1 MSILH
6 AIKNASIDEVE
17 AAGLVF
23 RVRRICSA
31 DLAKAG
37 VAFLAVA
44 SPDDNKEQSAE
55 EVMNRI
61 SPKQAGEMATLQEAT
76 VCAGTIAVGDGEQW
90 DDLKLVMDQKKEDP
104 DKGLLWVGGLPAGVV
119 DVLFARIMS
128 LSTDGDEAAERLASF
143 RKESGDPSG
152 ARGTRQNVRK
162 ATP

>member
-17 AAGLVF
+17 AAGLHW

-55 EVMNRI
+55 EMMNRI

-90 DDLKLVMDQKKEDP
+90 DDLRLVIDQKKEDVE
-104 DKGLLWVGGLPAGVV
+104 KGVLWVGGLPAGVV

-128 LSTDGDEAAERLASF
+128 LSTDGEEAAERLASF
-143 RKESGDPSG
+143 RKKSGDSSG
-152 ARGTRQNVRK
+152 TRGTGQDVWK

>member
-17 AAGLVF
+17 AAGLFF

-55 EVMNRI
+55 DVMNRI

-143 RKESGDPSG
+143 RKESGDSTC

-162 ATP
+162 AAT

>member
-17 AAGLVF
+17 AAGLFF

-128 LSTDGDEAAERLASF
+128 LSTDGEEAAERLASF
-143 RKESGDPSG
+143 RQESGNSTC
-152 ARGTRQNVRK
+152 ARGTRKNVRK
-162 ATP
+162 ATS

>member
-17 AAGLVF
+17 AAGLFF

-90 DDLKLVMDQKKEDP
+90 DALKLVMDQKKEDP

-119 DVLFARIMS
+119 DVLFALIMS

-143 RKESGDPSG
+143 RKESGDSTC

-162 ATP
+162 AAT

>member
-17 AAGLVF
+17 AAGLFF

-128 LSTDGDEAAERLASF
+128 LSTDGDEAAERLVSF
-143 RKESGDPSG
+143 RKESGDSTC

-162 ATP
+162 AAT

>member
-1 MSILH
+1 
-6 AIKNASIDEVE
+6 
-17 AAGLVF
+17 
-23 RVRRICSA
+23 
-31 DLAKAG
+31 
-37 VAFLAVA
+37 
-44 SPDDNKEQSAE
+44 
-55 EVMNRI
+55 MNRI

-143 RKESGDPSG
+143 RKESGDSTC

-162 ATP
+162 AAT

>member
-143 RKESGDPSG
+143 RKESGDSTC

-162 ATP
+162 AAT

>member
-17 AAGLVF
+17 AAGLFF

-104 DKGLLWVGGLPAGVV
+104 DAGLLWVGGLPAGVV

-128 LSTDGDEAAERLASF
+128 LSTDGEEAAERLASF
-143 RKESGDPSG
+143 RKESGDSSG

-162 ATP
+162 AAP

>member
-128 LSTDGDEAAERLASF
+128 LSTDGEEAAERLASF
-143 RKESGDPSG
+143 RKESGDSSR

-162 ATP
+162 ATS

>member
-17 AAGLVF
+17 AAGLFF

-128 LSTDGDEAAERLASF
+128 LSTDGEEAAERLASF
-143 RKESGDPSG
+143 RKESGNSPDFK
-152 ARGTRQNVRK
+152 RTRKNVRK
-162 ATP
+162 AAT

>member
-6 AIKNASIDEVE
+6 AIKTASIDEVE
-17 AAGLVF
+17 AAGLFF

-143 RKESGDPSG
+143 RKESGDSTC

-162 ATP
+162 AAT

>member
-17 AAGLVF
+17 AAGLFF

-128 LSTDGDEAAERLASF
+128 LSTDGEEAAERLASF
-143 RKESGDPSG
+143 RKESGDSTC

-162 ATP
+162 AAT

>member
-17 AAGLVF
+17 AAGLFF

-143 RKESGDPSG
+143 RKESGDSTC

-162 ATP
+162 AAT

>member
-17 AAGLVF
+17 AAGLHW

-76 VCAGTIAVGDGEQW
+76 VCAGTIAVGDGDQW

-128 LSTDGDEAAERLASF
+128 LSTDGEEAAERLASF
-143 RKESGDPSG
+143 RRRDAPG
-152 ARGTRQNVRK
+152 ARGTGQDVWK
-162 ATP
+162 ATT

>member
-17 AAGLVF
+17 AAGLLF

-128 LSTDGDEAAERLASF
+128 LSTDGEEAAERLASF
-143 RKESGDPSG
+143 RQESGNSTC
-152 ARGTRQNVRK
+152 ARGTRKNVRK
-162 ATP
+162 ATS

>member
-17 AAGLVF
+17 AAGLFF

-128 LSTDGDEAAERLASF
+128 LSTDGEEAAERLASF
-143 RKESGDPSG
+143 REESGNSPDFK
-152 ARGTRQNVRK
+152 RTRKNVRK
-162 ATP
+162 AAT

>member
-17 AAGLVF
+17 AAGLFF

-128 LSTDGDEAAERLASF
+128 LSTDGEEAAERLASF
-143 RKESGDPSG
+143 RQESGNSTC

-162 ATP
+162 AAT

>member
-17 AAGLVF
+17 AAGLHW

-61 SPKQAGEMATLQEAT
+61 SPKLAGEMATLQEAS
-76 VCAGTIAVGDGEQW
+76 VCAVKMGVGDGEQW
-90 DDLKLVMDQKKEDP
+90 DDLRLVIDQKKEDA
-104 DKGLLWVGGLPAGVV
+104 DNGVLWVGGLPAGVV

-128 LSTDGDEAAERLASF
+128 LSTDGEEAAERLASF
-143 RKESGDPSG
+143 RRGDSPRVG
-152 ARGTRQNVRK
+152 GTGKDVWK

>member
-6 AIKNASIDEVE
+6 AIKNAAIDEVE
-17 AAGLVF
+17 AAGLFF

-128 LSTDGDEAAERLASF
+128 LSTDGEEAAERLASF
-143 RKESGDPSG
+143 RKESGDSPG
-152 ARGTRQNVRK
+152 ARGTRKIVRK
-162 ATP
+162 ATS

>member
-17 AAGLVF
+17 AAGLFF

-128 LSTDGDEAAERLASF
+128 LSTDGEEAAERLASF
-143 RKESGDPSG
+143 RKESRDTSG
-152 ARGTRQNVRK
+152 ARGAREDVWT
-162 ATP
+162 AST